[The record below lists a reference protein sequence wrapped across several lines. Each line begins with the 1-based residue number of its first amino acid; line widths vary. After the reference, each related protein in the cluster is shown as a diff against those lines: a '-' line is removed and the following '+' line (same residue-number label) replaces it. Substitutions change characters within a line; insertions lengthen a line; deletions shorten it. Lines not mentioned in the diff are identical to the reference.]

1 MKDDEPATIYNR
13 TAAAQ
18 AGQQPDALMQRAV
31 EDLIKRKIMF
41 QANNAQ
47 QLYSQIY
54 NTGKSIF
61 SLIINSNL
69 KSLNST

>member
-13 TAAAQ
+13 TTGAQ
-18 AGQQPDALMQRAV
+18 VGQQPDALMQRAV

-61 SLIINSNL
+61 EIPINSNL
-69 KSLNST
+69 